1 MSKKLIVISFVLS
14 LLVTTLALVPV
25 VKADLA
31 TDAQGG
37 PYLGIEYG
45 QYTGLGSYDVR
56 YTVARIISQ
65 ALGILGILSLVIVIY
80 SGFEW
85 MTSGGNEEKAGGAR
99 KRLTAAV
106 IGLVIIFSAFAIS
119 RFVLTQLFQAT
130 TNRSYNTV
138 TDYQGPIN

>member
-1 MSKKLIVISFVLS
+1 MSSKKLIIISFMLT
-14 LLVTTLALVPV
+14 LLVSFVMSVPV
-25 VKADLA
+25 FADVA

-65 ALGILGILSLVIVIY
+65 ALGFLGILSLIIIIY

-85 MTSGGNEEKAGGAR
+85 MTSGGNEEKAGSAR
-99 KRLTAAV
+99 KRLFAAV
-106 IGLVIIFSAFAIS
+106 IGLAIIFSAFAIS
-119 RFVLTQLFQAT
+119 RIVLTQLFQAT
-130 TNRSYNTV
+130 TNRPYSTV
-138 TDYQGPIN
+138 NDFQGPTQ